1 MGLNH
6 IKILVV
12 DDSSVM
18 RKMIKHELEKLG
30 VQFEDAADGEL
41 AWTRLVQSPDEFKVV
56 LSDVNMPNLN
66 GIELLRRIRGNERF
80 KELPVVM
87 LTSETDREIVDA
99 ARSLGVSAYLNKP
112 LQTAELMKVLAR
124 MMVKAAAL

>member
-1 MGLNH
+1 MDLNH

-12 DDSSVM
+12 DDSGVM
-18 RKMIKHELEKLG
+18 RKMIKHELGKLG
-30 VQFEDAADGEL
+30 VQFDEAADGEL
-41 AWTRLVQSPDEFKVV
+41 AWNRLVQSPQEFKVV

-66 GIELLRRIRGNERF
+66 GIELLRRIRGDERF
-80 KELPVVM
+80 KDLPVVM
-87 LTSETDREIVDA
+87 LTSETDQSIIEA
-99 ARSLGVSAYLNKP
+99 ANQLGISAYLNKP